1 MTTRKIIDIEHNGEK
16 VWPKGHAKATFM
28 SSGSTV
34 EDAINRIGTNG
45 KEVKLQVINPSEEA
59 ILADGWVEY
68 IPPKVEPKKSRMQ
81 IVQELVVKQ
90 YNERTDIS
98 NEEALDYMAII
109 YPWDY
114 YLDKVL
120 TEGMMVTYEDKPWR
134 VRQTHTPL
142 EVYPPSLATAS
153 LYEAIDKEHSGEVDD
168 PIPYTPQ
175 MEIFAGRYYIE
186 DGVIYRCTRNSEVA
200 LSHNLSALLGLYVE
214 EVK

>member
-1 MTTRKIIDIEHNGEK
+1 MEKQYIKDGVIKSRNNIVLKVTREI
-16 VWPKGHAKATFM
+16 
-28 SSGSTV
+28 
-34 EDAINRIGTNG
+34 NG
-45 KEVKLQVINPSEEA
+45 KEYKLQVVGPSEEA

-68 IPPKVEPKKSRMQ
+68 ILPKVEPKKSRMQ

-90 YNERTDIS
+90 YNERTDIT

-142 EVYPPSLATAS
+142 EIYPPSLATAS
-153 LYEAIDKEHSGEVDD
+153 LYEAIDKEHDGTLED
-168 PIPYTPQ
+168 PIPYNPP
-175 MEIFAGRYYIE
+175 MEIFIDKYYIE
-186 DGVIYRCTRNSEVA
+186 NNEIYKCIRNSDTA
-200 LSHNLSALLGLYVE
+200 LSHSLRDLIGIYVN
-214 EVK
+214 KI

>member
-1 MTTRKIIDIEHNGEK
+1 MRFIKDGIIKSRNEIVLRVTKE
-16 VWPKGHAKATFM
+16 
-28 SSGSTV
+28 
-34 EDAINRIGTNG
+34 ING

-68 IPPKVEPKKSRMQ
+68 IAPKVEPKKSRMQ

-114 YLDKVL
+114 YLDKTL
-120 TEGMMVTYEDKPWR
+120 EAGMLVVYEDKPWR
-134 VRQTHTPL
+134 VRQTHAPL
-142 EVYPPSLATAS
+142 EIYPPSLATAS
-153 LYEAIDKEHSGEVDD
+153 LYEAIDKEHSGTPED
-168 PIPYTPQ
+168 PIPYTPP
-175 MEIFAGRYYIE
+175 MEVFEGKYYTQN
-186 DGVIYRCTRNSEVA
+186 GVAYRCTRNSEVA
-200 LSHNLSALLGLYVE
+200 LTHSLSALVGLYVE

>member
-1 MTTRKIIDIEHNGEK
+1 MKQYTKDGIIKSRNNIVLK
-16 VWPKGHAKATFM
+16 VTK
-28 SSGSTV
+28 
-34 EDAINRIGTNG
+34 EING

-68 IPPKVEPKKSRMQ
+68 IAPEVEPKKSRMQ

-120 TEGMMVTYEDKPWR
+120 TEGTMVTYEDKPWR

-142 EVYPPSLATAS
+142 EIYPPSLATAS
-153 LYEAIDKEHSGEVDD
+153 LYEAIDKEHSGEADD
-168 PIPYTPQ
+168 PIPYIPP
-175 MEIFAGRYYIE
+175 MEIYAGKHYIE
-186 DGVIYRCTRNSEVA
+186 DGVVYRCTRNSEVA
-200 LSHNLSALLGLYVE
+200 LSHNLSALVGLYVE

>member
-1 MTTRKIIDIEHNGEK
+1 MKQYIKDGIIKSRNNIVLRVIKE
-16 VWPKGHAKATFM
+16 
-28 SSGSTV
+28 
-34 EDAINRIGTNG
+34 ING

-134 VRQTHTPL
+134 VRQTHTAM
-142 EVYPPSLATAS
+142 EVYPPSLSTAS
-153 LYEAIDKEHSGEVDD
+153 LYEVIDKEHSGEADD
-168 PIPYTPQ
+168 PIPYAPP
-175 MEIFAGRYYIE
+175 MEIFEGKHYVE
-186 DGVIYRCTRNSEVA
+186 DGVVYRCIRNSGVA
-200 LSHNLSALLGLYVE
+200 LTHRLADLVGLYVDK
-214 EVK
+214 VK

>member
-1 MTTRKIIDIEHNGEK
+1 MTNMKQYIKDGVIKSRNEIVLRVTKEI
-16 VWPKGHAKATFM
+16 
-28 SSGSTV
+28 
-34 EDAINRIGTNG
+34 NG
-45 KEVKLQVINPSEEA
+45 KEVKLQVINPTEEA

-142 EVYPPSLATAS
+142 EIYPPSLETAS
-153 LYEAIDKEHSGEVDD
+153 LYEKIDKEHSGEVDD
-168 PIPYTPQ
+168 PIPYAPP
-175 MEIFAGRYYIE
+175 MEIFEGKYYE
-186 DGVIYRCTRNSEVA
+186 QSGVVYRCTRNSEVA
-200 LSHNLSALLGLYVE
+200 LAHDLSALTGLYVE
-214 EVK
+214 KVK

>member
-1 MTTRKIIDIEHNGEK
+1 MKQYIKDGIIKSRNNIVLRVTKE
-16 VWPKGHAKATFM
+16 
-28 SSGSTV
+28 
-34 EDAINRIGTNG
+34 ING
-45 KEVKLQVINPSEEA
+45 KEVNLQVINPSEEA

-114 YLDKVL
+114 YLDKTLEV
-120 TEGMMVTYEDKPWR
+120 GMMVTYEDKPWR

-153 LYEAIDKEHSGEVDD
+153 LYEAIDKEHDGTLED
-168 PIPYTPQ
+168 PIPYNPP
-175 MEIFAGRYYIE
+175 MEIFIDKYYIE
-186 DGVIYRCTRNSEVA
+186 NDEVYKCIRNSDTA
-200 LSHNLSALLGLYVE
+200 LSHSLRDLVNIYVNK
-214 EVK
+214 V

>member
-1 MTTRKIIDIEHNGEK
+1 MKQYIKDGVIKSRKNIVLRVTKEI
-16 VWPKGHAKATFM
+16 
-28 SSGSTV
+28 
-34 EDAINRIGTNG
+34 NG

-68 IPPKVEPKKSRMQ
+68 IPPVVEPKKSRMQ

-90 YNERTDIS
+90 YNERTNIS
-98 NEEALDYMAII
+98 NEEALDYMAVI

-153 LYEAIDKEHSGEVDD
+153 LYEMIDKEHSGEAND
-168 PIPYTPQ
+168 PIPYAPP
-175 MEIFAGRYYIE
+175 MEIFVGKHYTE
-186 DGVIYRCTRNSEVA
+186 DGVIYRCTRDSGVA
-200 LSHNLSALLGLYVE
+200 LSHRLADLVGLYVE
-214 EVK
+214 RVE

>member
-1 MTTRKIIDIEHNGEK
+1 MRQYIKDGVIKSRNNIVLKETKEING
-16 VWPKGHAKATFM
+16 
-28 SSGSTV
+28 
-34 EDAINRIGTNG
+34 R
-45 KEVKLQVINPSEEA
+45 EVKLQTIYPSEEA

-68 IPPKVEPKKSRMQ
+68 IPPVVEPKKSRKQ
-81 IVQELVVKQ
+81 IVEELVVKQ

-120 TEGMMVTYEDKPWR
+120 TENMIVTYEDKPWR

-142 EVYPPSLATAS
+142 EIYPPSLATAS

-168 PIPYTPQ
+168 PIPYTPP
-175 MEIFAGRYYIE
+175 MEIFEGKHYTQ
-186 DGVIYRCTRNSEVA
+186 DGVVYRCTRNSEVA
-200 LSHNLSALLGLYVE
+200 LAHDLSVLVGLYVE

>member
-1 MTTRKIIDIEHNGEK
+1 MKQYIKDGVIKSRNNIVLK
-16 VWPKGHAKATFM
+16 VTK
-28 SSGSTV
+28 
-34 EDAINRIGTNG
+34 EING

-68 IPPKVEPKKSRMQ
+68 IPPVVEPKKSRMQ

-142 EVYPPSLATAS
+142 EIYPPSLATAS

-168 PIPYTPQ
+168 PIPYTPP
-175 MEIFAGRYYIE
+175 MEIFEGKHYTQ
-186 DGVIYRCTRNSEVA
+186 DGVTYRCTRNSGTA
-200 LSHNLSALLGLYVE
+200 LSHRLADLVGLYVE
-214 EVK
+214 VV

>member
-1 MTTRKIIDIEHNGEK
+1 MKQYIKDGVIKSRNNIVLKVTREI
-16 VWPKGHAKATFM
+16 
-28 SSGSTV
+28 
-34 EDAINRIGTNG
+34 NG
-45 KEVKLQVINPSEEA
+45 KEYKLQVVGPSEEA

-90 YNERTDIS
+90 YNERTDIT

-153 LYEAIDKEHSGEVDD
+153 LYEAIDNEHSGEADD
-168 PIPYTPQ
+168 PIPYTPP
-175 MEIFAGRYYIE
+175 MEIFVGKHYVE
-186 DGVIYRCTRNSEVA
+186 DGVVYRCTRDSGTA
-200 LSHNLSALLGLYVE
+200 LSHRLADLVGLYVE
-214 EVK
+214 RIG

>member
-1 MTTRKIIDIEHNGEK
+1 MPRNQIVLRVKKEI
-16 VWPKGHAKATFM
+16 
-28 SSGSTV
+28 
-34 EDAINRIGTNG
+34 NG

-68 IPPKVEPKKSRMQ
+68 IPPKIEPKKSRMQ

-142 EVYPPSLATAS
+142 EIYPPSLATAS
-153 LYEAIDKEHSGEVDD
+153 LYEAIDKEHSGEADD
-168 PIPYTPQ
+168 PIPYTPP
-175 MEIFAGRYYIE
+175 MEIFEGKYYIQE
-186 DGVIYRCTRNSEVA
+186 GVVYRCTRNSEVA
-200 LSHNLSALLGLYVE
+200 LAHDLSALVGLYVE

>member
-1 MTTRKIIDIEHNGEK
+1 MKQYIKDGIIKSRNQIVLRVTKE
-16 VWPKGHAKATFM
+16 
-28 SSGSTV
+28 
-34 EDAINRIGTNG
+34 ING
-45 KEVKLQVINPSEEA
+45 KEVNLQVINPTEEA

-98 NEEALDYMAII
+98 NEEALEYMTII

-142 EVYPPSLATAS
+142 EIYPPSLATAS
-153 LYEAIDKEHSGEVDD
+153 LYETIDKEHSGEADD
-168 PIPYTPQ
+168 PIPYTPP
-175 MEIFAGRYYIE
+175 MEIFKGKHYIE
-186 DGVIYRCTRNSEVA
+186 DGAVYRCTRNSEVA
-200 LSHNLSALLGLYVE
+200 LSHNLSALLELYVE
-214 EVK
+214 VV

>member
-1 MTTRKIIDIEHNGEK
+1 MKQYIKDGIIKSRNNIVLRVTKE
-16 VWPKGHAKATFM
+16 
-28 SSGSTV
+28 
-34 EDAINRIGTNG
+34 ING

-68 IPPKVEPKKSRMQ
+68 IPPVVEPKKSRMQ

-153 LYEAIDKEHSGEVDD
+153 LYEKIDKEHDGTLED
-168 PIPYTPQ
+168 PIPYAPP
-175 MEIFAGRYYIE
+175 MEIFIDKYYIE
-186 DGVIYRCTRNSEVA
+186 NNEIYKCIRNSDTA
-200 LSHNLSALLGLYVE
+200 LSHSLRDLVGIYVNK
-214 EVK
+214 V

>member
-1 MTTRKIIDIEHNGEK
+1 MKQYIKDGVIKSRNNIVLRVTKEI
-16 VWPKGHAKATFM
+16 
-28 SSGSTV
+28 
-34 EDAINRIGTNG
+34 NG

-68 IPPKVEPKKSRMQ
+68 IPPVVEPKKSRMQ

-109 YPWDY
+109 YPWEY

-142 EVYPPSLATAS
+142 EIYPPSLATAS

-168 PIPYTPQ
+168 PIPYTPP
-175 MEIFAGRYYIE
+175 MEIYAGKYYIE
-186 DGVIYRCTRNSEVA
+186 DGVVYRCTRSSGVA
-200 LSHNLSALLGLYVE
+200 LTHDLSALVGLYVM

>member
-1 MTTRKIIDIEHNGEK
+1 MKQYIKDGVIKSRNNIVLRVTKEI
-16 VWPKGHAKATFM
+16 
-28 SSGSTV
+28 
-34 EDAINRIGTNG
+34 NG
-45 KEVKLQVINPSEEA
+45 KEVNLQVFFPSEEA

-142 EVYPPSLATAS
+142 EIYPPSLATAS
-153 LYEAIDKEHSGEVDD
+153 LYETIDKEHDGTLED
-168 PIPYTPQ
+168 PIPYTPP
-175 MEIFAGRYYIE
+175 MEIFEGKHYTE
-186 DGVIYRCTRNSEVA
+186 DGVVYRCTRDSGTA
-200 LSHNLSALLGLYVE
+200 LSHKLSALVGLYVE

>member
-1 MTTRKIIDIEHNGEK
+1 MKQYIKDGIIKSRNNIVLRVTK
-16 VWPKGHAKATFM
+16 V
-28 SSGSTV
+28 
-34 EDAINRIGTNG
+34 ING

-59 ILADGWVEY
+59 ILADGWLEY
-68 IPPKVEPKKSRMQ
+68 IPPKVEPKKSRKQ
-81 IVQELVVKQ
+81 IVEELVVKQ

-120 TEGMMVTYEDKPWR
+120 TEGMMVTYEEKPWR

-153 LYEAIDKEHSGEVDD
+153 LYEAIDKEHSGEEDD
-168 PIPYTPQ
+168 PIPYTPP
-175 MEIFAGRYYIE
+175 MEIFEGKHYTQ
-186 DGVIYRCTRNSEVA
+186 DGVVYRCTRNSGTA
-200 LSHNLSALLGLYVE
+200 LSHALRDLVGLYVE
-214 EVK
+214 RVE

>member
-1 MTTRKIIDIEHNGEK
+1 MKQYIKDGVIKSRHNIVLK
-16 VWPKGHAKATFM
+16 VTK
-28 SSGSTV
+28 
-34 EDAINRIGTNG
+34 EING

-68 IPPKVEPKKSRMQ
+68 IAPVVEPKKSRMQ

-90 YNERTDIS
+90 YNERTDIT
-98 NEEALDYMAII
+98 NVEALDYMAII

-134 VRQTHTPL
+134 VRQTHTAL

-153 LYEAIDKEHSGEVDD
+153 LYEAIDKEHSGEADD
-168 PIPYTPQ
+168 PIPYAPP
-175 MEIFAGRYYIE
+175 MEIFEGKHYTQ
-186 DGVIYRCTRNSEVA
+186 DGVVYRCTRNSGTS
-200 LSHNLSALLGLYVE
+200 LSHRLADLVGLYVE
-214 EVK
+214 VV

>member
-1 MTTRKIIDIEHNGEK
+1 MKQYIKDGIIKSRNNIVLRVTKE
-16 VWPKGHAKATFM
+16 
-28 SSGSTV
+28 
-34 EDAINRIGTNG
+34 ING

-68 IPPKVEPKKSRMQ
+68 IAPVVEPKKSRMQ

-120 TEGMMVTYEDKPWR
+120 TEGMMVTYEEKPWR

-153 LYEAIDKEHSGEVDD
+153 LYEAIDKEHSGEADD
-168 PIPYTPQ
+168 PIPYTPP
-175 MEIFAGRYYIE
+175 MEIYAGKHYIE

-200 LSHNLSALLGLYVE
+200 LSHNLSALVGLYVE

>member
-1 MTTRKIIDIEHNGEK
+1 MKRYIKDGQIKSRNQIVLK
-16 VWPKGHAKATFM
+16 VTK
-28 SSGSTV
+28 
-34 EDAINRIGTNG
+34 EING
-45 KEVKLQVINPSEEA
+45 KEMKLQVINPTEEA

-68 IPPKVEPKKSRMQ
+68 IPPKVESQVEPKKSRMQ
-81 IVQELVVKQ
+81 IVEELVVKQ

-134 VRQTHTPL
+134 VRQTHTAM

-153 LYEAIDKEHSGEVDD
+153 LYEKIDKEHDGTLED
-168 PIPYTPQ
+168 PIPYAPP
-175 MEIFAGRYYIE
+175 MEIFIDKYYIE
-186 DGVIYRCTRNSEVA
+186 NNEIYKCIRNSDTA
-200 LSHNLSALLGLYVE
+200 LSHSLKDLVGIYVN
-214 EVK
+214 KI

>member
-1 MTTRKIIDIEHNGEK
+1 MTNMKQYTKDGVIKSRNEIVLRVTKEI
-16 VWPKGHAKATFM
+16 
-28 SSGSTV
+28 
-34 EDAINRIGTNG
+34 NG
-45 KEVKLQVINPSEEA
+45 KEVNLQVINPSEEM

-68 IPPKVEPKKSRMQ
+68 IPPKVEPKKSRIQ

-142 EVYPPSLATAS
+142 EIYPPSLETAS
-153 LYEAIDKEHSGEVDD
+153 LYEAIDKEHSGEADD
-168 PIPYTPQ
+168 PIPYAPP
-175 MEIFAGRYYIE
+175 MEIFEGKYYE
-186 DGVIYRCTRNSEVA
+186 QSGVVYRCTRNSEVA
-200 LSHNLSALLGLYVE
+200 LAHDLSALVGLYVE
-214 EVK
+214 VV

>member
-1 MTTRKIIDIEHNGEK
+1 MKQYIKDGVIKSRNNIVLRVTKEI
-16 VWPKGHAKATFM
+16 
-28 SSGSTV
+28 
-34 EDAINRIGTNG
+34 NG

-68 IPPKVEPKKSRMQ
+68 IAPVVEPKKSRMQ

-120 TEGMMVTYEDKPWR
+120 TEGMMVTYEEKPWR

-142 EVYPPSLATAS
+142 EVNPPSLATAS
-153 LYEAIDKEHSGEVDD
+153 LYEAIDKEHSGEADD
-168 PIPYTPQ
+168 PIPYTPP
-175 MEIFAGRYYIE
+175 MEIFEGKHYVE
-186 DGVIYRCTRNSEVA
+186 DGVVYRCTRDSGTA
-200 LSHNLSALLGLYVE
+200 LSHNLSALVGLYVE
-214 EVK
+214 VV

>member
-1 MTTRKIIDIEHNGEK
+1 MKQYIKDGVIKSRNNIVLRVTKTIKDKDGN
-16 VWPKGHAKATFM
+16 
-28 SSGSTV
+28 
-34 EDAINRIGTNG
+34 D
-45 KEVKLQVINPSEEA
+45 KEITLQVINPSEEA

-68 IPPKVEPKKSRMQ
+68 IKPQVEPKKSRMQ

-153 LYEAIDKEHSGEVDD
+153 LYEMIDKEHSGEADD
-168 PIPYTPQ
+168 PIPYAPP
-175 MEIFAGRYYIE
+175 MEIFEGKHYIE
-186 DGVIYRCTRNSEVA
+186 NGIVYRCTRNSEVA
-200 LSHNLSALLGLYVE
+200 MSHSLETLVGLYVE
-214 EVK
+214 VVK